1 MGGLFSSQSA
11 AGEGES
17 GIIAVHSAGEWAKN
31 WQSHTQSNKLMI
43 IDFAASW
50 CGPCRSVEPAI
61 KAMAARFTNAVFL
74 KVDVDELPV
83 MPHPSPL
90 MLKSFLEGAVLD
102 SCVTLQEVSKQ
113 WKVQAVPTFVLVKR
127 GQEVGRIV
135 GAKKDELQRT
145 IQLHLNM

>member
-1 MGGLFSSQSA
+1 MGGLFSSQSTA
-11 AGEGES
+11 EEGES
-17 GIIAVHSAGEWAKN
+17 AVIAVHSAGEWAKN

-50 CGPCRSVEPAI
+50 CGPCRSIEPAI
-61 KAMAARFTNAVFL
+61 KAMSARFTNAVFL
-74 KVDVDELPV
+74 KVDVDELP
-83 MPHPSPL
+83 
-90 MLKSFLEGAVLD
+90 
-102 SCVTLQEVSKQ
+102 VSKQ